1 MPSRNLA
8 VANDEI
14 VIVGGATMP
23 LFRNVYHRFLQAKW
37 SVALGAII
45 ATFLAINTLYGALY
59 FATGSVANARPDSFF
74 DAFMFS
80 VQTLA
85 TIGYGMMVPQTV
97 LANVFVA
104 SEAVVGLL
112 LTAISTGLVF
122 AKFTLSPAM
131 IDFAHQAVITPM
143 NGVPT
148 LMIRLGNMRDNA
160 IVEATA
166 RVSLFRTEVTAEG
179 TTWYRTLDLPL
190 ARERTPALS
199 RSWYILHPIEE
210 RSPLHGATAES
221 LKRDEVEII
230 VSLTGIDETS
240 MQPVHARKRYVDE
253 QILFGVRYAD
263 MLSTRADGTLVLDVA
278 RFHEVVSVVA
288 KTS

>member
-14 VIVGGATMP
+14 VIVGGAPMP

-59 FATGSVANARPDSFF
+59 FATGGVANARPDSFF

-131 IDFAHQAVITPM
+131 IDFAHQAVIAPM

-160 IVEATA
+160 IVE
-166 RVSLFRTEVTAEG
+166 
-179 TTWYRTLDLPL
+179 
-190 ARERTPALS
+190 
-199 RSWYILHPIEE
+199 
-210 RSPLHGATAES
+210 
-221 LKRDEVEII
+221 
-230 VSLTGIDETS
+230 
-240 MQPVHARKRYVDE
+240 
-253 QILFGVRYAD
+253 
-263 MLSTRADGTLVLDVA
+263 
-278 RFHEVVSVVA
+278 
-288 KTS
+288 